1 MHEILTYLKDAF
13 YILYVLAI
21 LTAVI
26 ALVLENR
33 NPLKTIA
40 WILVMTCLPIVG
52 FIAYLLFGQ
61 KWYKR
66 HIIGKRTLKKFAQS
80 PAMRRLEKSLST
92 FPQSQWK
99 LASFFIKTESSFPF
113 PANAVTPY
121 FDGADFIISLLRE
134 ISHAKQHIHLEYY
147 IFMDDATGHII
158 ADALI
163 EKAAQG
169 VKIRVI
175 VDDLGCWKTHKH
187 FFDRLEKHNIEV
199 VKFLP
204 VKTLPIQSR
213 INYRNHR
220 KLTIIDGKTG
230 FIGGMNIADR
240 YIKGVK
246 WGVWRDTQIMIR
258 GYAVHQMQLTF
269 IRDWYFATK
278 QSLLDKQYFPM
289 LENCGTAIVQIA
301 TSAPFD
307 KWQRIMQGLV
317 LAISRAKDYFFI
329 ETPYFMPTEQ
339 VLMALQTAALSGID
353 VRLIVPQHSDSMMT
367 QLATRSY
374 LKDLLKSG
382 VKVYM
387 YKAGFI
393 HSKMIVSDDL
403 LTVIGSCN
411 MDFRSFLQ
419 NFEANAFIYD
429 KDFAA
434 IAKRQ
439 FQADQAQSVRVT
451 HQVWKHRKWHIKV
464 KESIVRIF
472 SPLL

>member
-1 MHEILTYLKDAF
+1 MLEAALYLIPVTLGDTPHDRVLPAYNREVTSGIRHFVVENVRSARRFLKRCDPATDIDAITFYTLDRHTPPEAVAGFLAPLAQGLPVGVISEAGCPAVADPGADVVAVAQRKGYKVVPLVGPSSILLSLMASGFNGQSFAF
-13 YILYVLAI
+13 HGY
-21 LTAVI
+21 
-26 ALVLENR
+26 
-33 NPLKTIA
+33 
-40 WILVMTCLPIVG
+40 LPIDSG
-52 FIAYLLFGQ
+52 ERA
-61 KWYKR
+61 K
-66 HIIGKRTLKKFAQS
+66 
-80 PAMRRLEKSLST
+80 AMKRLE
-92 FPQSQWK
+92 Q
-99 LASFFIKTESSFPF
+99 
-113 PANAVTPY
+113 
-121 FDGADFIISLLRE
+121 
-134 ISHAKQHIHLEYY
+134 
-147 IFMDDATGHII
+147 
-158 ADALI
+158 
-163 EKAAQG
+163 
-169 VKIRVI
+169 
-175 VDDLGCWKTHKH
+175 
-187 FFDRLEKHNIEV
+187 
-199 VKFLP
+199 
-204 VKTLPIQSR
+204 R
-213 INYRNHR
+213 IYNENE
-220 KLTIIDGKTG
+220 
-230 FIGGMNIADR
+230 
-240 YIKGVK
+240 
-246 WGVWRDTQIMIR
+246 TQI
-258 GYAVHQMQLTF
+258 
-269 IRDWYFATK
+269 
-278 QSLLDKQYFPM
+278 
-289 LENCGTAIVQIA
+289 
-301 TSAPFD
+301 
-307 KWQRIMQGLV
+307 
-317 LAISRAKDYFFI
+317 FI

-393 HSKMIVSDDL
+393 HSKMMVSDDL

>member
-1 MHEILTYLKDAF
+1 
-13 YILYVLAI
+13 
-21 LTAVI
+21 
-26 ALVLENR
+26 
-33 NPLKTIA
+33 
-40 WILVMTCLPIVG
+40 
-52 FIAYLLFGQ
+52 
-61 KWYKR
+61 
-66 HIIGKRTLKKFAQS
+66 
-80 PAMRRLEKSLST
+80 
-92 FPQSQWK
+92 
-99 LASFFIKTESSFPF
+99 
-113 PANAVTPY
+113 
-121 FDGADFIISLLRE
+121 
-134 ISHAKQHIHLEYY
+134 
-147 IFMDDATGHII
+147 
-158 ADALI
+158 
-163 EKAAQG
+163 
-169 VKIRVI
+169 
-175 VDDLGCWKTHKH
+175 
-187 FFDRLEKHNIEV
+187 
-199 VKFLP
+199 
-204 VKTLPIQSR
+204 
-213 INYRNHR
+213 
-220 KLTIIDGKTG
+220 
-230 FIGGMNIADR
+230 
-240 YIKGVK
+240 
-246 WGVWRDTQIMIR
+246 
-258 GYAVHQMQLTF
+258 
-269 IRDWYFATK
+269 
-278 QSLLDKQYFPM
+278 M

-393 HSKMIVSDDL
+393 HSKMMVSDDL